1 MGTTLRNPSYF
12 NETEAYASCSVIP
25 EATEEEEKEEE
36 EVEEKGEEE

>member
-1 MGTTLRNPSYF
+1 LVQELHEAGSKA
-12 NETEAYASCSVIP
+12 TEAYASCSIIP